1 MARLS
6 PLLLIALALAGC
18 GASASG
24 DGAASVVA
32 TTTQAAN
39 LTRAVAGERAQV
51 VGLLAP
57 TADPH
62 DYEPRPRD
70 VKALAGADL
79 VVRSG
84 GEVDAWLAGAIEA
97 SGADANVA
105 VLIDAARPA
114 GGDPH
119 WWQDP
124 VAARR
129 ALPALRDA
137 LTRAD
142 PAGRGVY
149 AANAAAYSRRLGE
162 LDRAVA
168 ACVRTIPLGRRRLV
182 TTHDALGPY
191 ARRYGLEVL
200 GTVIPSRSTRGQ
212 ASARDT
218 ARLVATIRRA
228 RVPAIFAES
237 SVNASVERAIARE
250 AGARVGG
257 ELWADTLGPKGSEGA
272 SYIGSIAAN
281 TRTIAAGL
289 GGDRD
294 CVLPR

>member
-1 MARLS
+1 MVRLS

-24 DGAASVVA
+24 NGAPSVVA
-32 TTTQAAN
+32 TTTQSADLA
-39 LTRAVAGERAQV
+39 RAVAGERAQV
-51 VGLLAP
+51 KGLLAP
-57 TADPH
+57 NADPH

-84 GEVDAWLAGAIEA
+84 GEVDEWLAGAIEA
-97 SGADANVA
+97 SGADTDVA

-114 GGDPH
+114 AGDPH

-142 PAGRGVY
+142 PGGRGVY
-149 AANAAAYSRRLGE
+149 ASNAAAYSRRLAE
-162 LDRAVA
+162 LHRAVE
-168 ACVRTIPLGRRRLV
+168 ACVSTIPADRRRLV

-191 ARRYGLEVL
+191 ARRYGLQVL

-218 ARLVATIRRA
+218 ARLVETIRSA

-237 SVNASVERAIARE
+237 SVNASVERAIARD
-250 AGARVGG
+250 AGAKVGG

-272 SYIGSIAAN
+272 SYVGSIAAN
-281 TRTIAAGL
+281 TRAITAGL
-289 GGDRD
+289 GGDGD
-294 CVLPR
+294 CALPR